1 MAAWQ
6 AVTGSNPA
14 LALSFHTESS
24 VHFVDQIRPWVP
36 AVCAEFDIIG
46 TQLCW
51 LRVTNV
57 SRAFVFYAIG
67 TLMRSIAALNHD
79 FE

>member
-1 MAAWQ
+1 M
-6 AVTGSNPA
+6 
-14 LALSFHTESS
+14 
-24 VHFVDQIRPWVP
+24 VP

-46 TQLCW
+46 TKLCW

>member
-1 MAAWQ
+1 M
-6 AVTGSNPA
+6 
-14 LALSFHTESS
+14 
-24 VHFVDQIRPWVP
+24 VP
-36 AVCAEFDIIG
+36 AVCAEFDIID
-46 TQLCW
+46 TKLCW

-67 TLMRSIAALNHD
+67 TSMRSTAALNHD

>member
-1 MAAWQ
+1 M
-6 AVTGSNPA
+6 
-14 LALSFHTESS
+14 
-24 VHFVDQIRPWVP
+24 VP

-46 TQLCW
+46 TKLCW

-67 TLMRSIAALNHD
+67 TSMRSTAALNHD